1 MKPSTELFD
10 LIKSLSGSEKRYFK
24 LHTSLQQ
31 GNKDY
36 LKLFEEI
43 DAQEVY
49 DEKAIKLKFK
59 KDSEVKNITFTKNYL
74 YKLIFKSL
82 NSYNEEKSIDS
93 KLTNILNRCRILLY
107 KALIRQYFKTLKMGK
122 ELAVKNERFSY
133 LLEFLEIER
142 QLTKK
147 EELSKND
154 ISKVYIEE
162 NDTLDKIRNINEYK
176 RAVNILFKIFR
187 TDGIVRTK
195 NEDEKI
201 NQILASVNYPDE
213 NKAMSV
219 IAKETYYFA
228 LSIANEFKGDF
239 EKAYFYFKKR
249 FQIIDSNTG
258 VFQNSLFNNYKDSF
272 LMMIS
277 AASDSGKFTEAEN
290 LYKKFIQSFKTS
302 EDQDLDVSF
311 TRFGILLNYVL
322 HTGNKNDFSK
332 HAAKLE
338 TYLTKYKD
346 KILINTYCGYFFKLA
361 KFHFI
366 TGDYS
371 EALRVINQ
379 LFASR
384 HLKYSPFIEP
394 YVRMLNILIH
404 SELGNTKLLNYLIS
418 STSKYLKSRNKL
430 YKTESTVLNYLKK
443 SSQLKNST
451 PENKTKLLKEFHK
464 TLCKLKKTE
473 FERNAF
479 HYIDYAKW
487 IEKKL

>member
-1 MKPSTELFD
+1 MKPTTELFD

-43 DAQEVY
+43 DSQETY
-49 DEKAIKLKFK
+49 DENAIKRKFK
-59 KDSEVKNITFTKNYL
+59 NESSVKNITFTKNYL

-93 KLTNILNRCRILLY
+93 KLTNILNRCRILFD
-107 KALIRQYFKTLKMGK
+107 KALIQQYFKTLKMGK
-122 ELAVKNERFSY
+122 ELAIKNERFSY

-142 QLTKK
+142 QLVKK
-147 EELSKND
+147 EELSKSG

-162 NDTLDKIRNINEYK
+162 NLALDKLRNINEYK
-176 RAVNILFKIFR
+176 RILSVFFKAQR

-195 NEDEKI
+195 TEDDEI
-201 NQILASVNYPDE
+201 NNIIASLNYPVE
-213 NKAMSV
+213 NEAMTM
-219 IAKETYYFA
+219 IERETYFFA
-228 LSIANEFKGDF
+228 MGIANEFKGDF

-249 FQIIDSNTG
+249 FKVIDSNPG

-277 AASDSGKFTEAEN
+277 GASEAGKYKDAEKMYRN
-290 LYKKFIQSFKTS
+290 FIQSFKTP

-311 TRFGILLNYVL
+311 TKFGILLNYAFY
-322 HTGNKNDFSK
+322 TGNKNDFSN

-338 TYLTKYKD
+338 SFLSKFKG
-346 KILINTYCGYFFKLA
+346 KITINTYSGYYFKLA

-366 TGDYS
+366 TGDYD
-371 EALRVINQ
+371 EALRVINL
-379 LFASR
+379 LFASK

-394 YVRMLNILIH
+394 HVRMLNILIH
-404 SELGNTKLLNYLIS
+404 YELGNTKLLNYLIS
-418 STSKYLKSRNKL
+418 STLKYLKSKSKL
-430 YKTESTVLNYLKK
+430 FKTESAVLNYLKS
-443 SSQLKNST
+443 SSQLRNSNPESSFKN
-451 PENKTKLLKEFHK
+451 LKEFYK
-464 TLCKLKKTE
+464 TLRKLKLTE
-473 FERNAF
+473 YEKNAF
-479 HYIDYAKW
+479 HFIEYDKW
-487 IEKKL
+487 IEEKL